1 MSLAI
6 RLATSVSPQ
15 RLRDLVVDNL
25 TQMLGEGARPWD
37 DMPGLHE
44 RIRSVFEPDQ
54 MLPAAGQGALGLEI
68 RSDRQDLRAALAP
81 LAHERSWLTVTAER
95 AVSRAMGGSC
105 SMPLAAHG
113 QWSGDQLRLQ
123 AAWGDMEGQLPL
135 VRAEGEACVRTLDEA
150 DALGLAV
157 AARLRAAGAVAAC

>member
-1 MSLAI
+1 
-6 RLATSVSPQ
+6 
-15 RLRDLVVDNL
+15 
-25 TQMLGEGARPWD
+25 
-37 DMPGLHE
+37 
-44 RIRSVFEPDQ
+44 
-54 MLPAAGQGALGLEI
+54 
-68 RSDRQDLRAALAP
+68 
-81 LAHERSWLTVTAER
+81 
-95 AVSRAMGGSC
+95 MGGSC